1 VAEIFDISSHPVY
14 LFEIDLERLLPA
26 TETRRQ
32 YRSIPKFPVTLRD
45 IAVIV
50 DASTPSRSVQAIIEV
65 SPLVASVTLFDVY
78 SGQQVPRGKKS
89 LAFRILYQ
97 STSRTLTDEEVN
109 HAQQELVSRLS
120 QELGATLR
128 Q

>member
-1 VAEIFDISSHPVY
+1 
-14 LFEIDLERLLPA
+14 
-26 TETRRQ
+26 
-32 YRSIPKFPVTLRD
+32 SIPKFPVTLRD
-45 IAVIV
+45 IAVMV
-50 DASTPSRSVQAIIEV
+50 DASTPSKSVQAIIEV